1 MRTARFLLGLLAVT
15 AFQIL
20 GQKLFPQFFELVDLF
35 LVLVVY
41 NALVVGPVGS
51 MAGGSVAGLA
61 HDALTGGLFG
71 LFGFADTLVGWAAA
85 RLRQR
90 LVVRQPAQVA
100 MLFALAAAVQ
110 QLAVVV
116 VTVLM
121 LPSSDFPSPST
132 MVVRMVTTAG
142 IGTLVFVV
150 AGRSQLYYARWKQ
163 NRHKRLRIDL

>member
-1 MRTARFLLGLLAVT
+1 MQAARFLLGLLVAT
-15 AFQIL
+15 ACQVL
-20 GQKLFPQFFELVDLF
+20 GQKIFPQFFELVDLF

-51 MAGGSVAGLA
+51 MTGGSVAGLA
-61 HDALTGGLFG
+61 HDALTGGLYG
-71 LFGFADTLVGWAAA
+71 LSGFADTFVGWAAA

-90 LVVRQPAQVA
+90 LVIRQPPQVA

-121 LPSSDFPSPST
+121 LPDADFPSPT
-132 MVVRMVTTAG
+132 AMLIRMATTAVL
-142 IGTLVFVV
+142 GTLVFVV
-150 AGRSQLYYARWKQ
+150 AARSRLYIARWKK

>member
-1 MRTARFLLGLLAVT
+1 MQTARFLLGLVAVT
-15 AFQIL
+15 ACQIL
-20 GQKLFPQFFELVDLF
+20 GQKVFPSFFELVDLF

-51 MAGGSVAGLA
+51 MCGGSVAGLA
-61 HDALTGGLFG
+61 HDALTGGLYG
-71 LFGFADTLVGWAAA
+71 LLGFADTLVGWAAA

-90 LVVRQPAQVA
+90 LVIRQPAQVA

-110 QLAVVV
+110 QLAVIV

-121 LPSSDFPSPST
+121 LPDSDFPEAT
-132 MVVRMVTTAG
+132 AMVARMATTAG

-150 AGRSQLYYARWKQ
+150 AERSRIYVARWKQ
-163 NRHKRLRIDL
+163 NRNKRLRIDL